1 MKKWFGILVMG
12 TALLFMLTNI
22 NKDKKAVEKLEVIQ
36 EIVEPSYEYNIL
48 VDSFNVIKGSVK
60 RGQTMGEILYLNH
73 IDHFEINKI
82 VERSKGIFDVRRV
95 NTGKKYTVICASDST
110 KKAQYFIYEIDA
122 INYVVFDLRGEI
134 DVYKGK
140 KPVIVKLKTASGII
154 KSSLWLTM
162 EEKKLSPKLTAELST
177 IYAWTIDFFKIQK
190 NDGFRVY
197 YEDKYIDGQYIGI
210 GRLLAAEFTHKG
222 QDFYSFYYRENEN
235 FGDYYDEQG
244 KTLRKAFL
252 MAPVDYKRI
261 SSRYSKRRKHPVT
274 GRWKGHFGTDYAAEK
289 GTPIW
294 STANG
299 TIIAATYTKNNG
311 NYVKVRHN
319 GTYTT
324 QYLHMSK
331 IKPGIRKGVFVKQ
344 GDIIGYVGST
354 GLATGPHVCYRFWKY
369 GKQVDPFK
377 QKLPSAKPLKKSLK
391 PSYKKFIEPFKTQLD
406 NIEFPNQHNQL
417 VVQK

>member
-162 EEKKLSPKLTAELST
+162 EEQKLSPKLTAELST

-354 GLATGPHVCYRFWKY
+354 GLATGPHVCYRFWKND
-369 GKQVDPFK
+369 KQVDPFK
-377 QKLPSAKPLKKSLK
+377 QKLPPGDPIKKENREAYMLAKDSLMQ
-391 PSYKKFIEPFKTQLD
+391 ILM
-406 NIEFPNQHNQL
+406 N
-417 VVQK
+417 

>member
-36 EIVEPSYEYNIL
+36 EVVEPSYEYNIL

-82 VERSKGIFDVRRV
+82 VKKSKGIFDVRRV
-95 NTGKKYTVICASDST
+95 NTGKKYTVICATDST

-122 INYVVFDLRGEI
+122 TNYVVFDLRGEI

-140 KPVIVKLKTASGII
+140 KPVTVKLKTASGII

-162 EEKKLSPKLTAELST
+162 EEQKLSPKLTAELST

-197 YEDKYIDGQYIGI
+197 YEDKYIDGEYIGI

-222 QDFYSFYYRENEN
+222 QDFYSFYYKENEN
-235 FGDYYDEQG
+235 FGDYYDDQG

-274 GRWKGHFGTDYAAEK
+274 GRWKGHFGTDYAAER

-331 IKPGIRKGVFVKQ
+331 IKPGIRKGVYVKQ

-354 GLATGPHVCYRFWKY
+354 GLATGPHVCYRFWKND
-369 GKQVDPFK
+369 KQVDPFK
-377 QKLPSAKPLKKSLK
+377 QKLPPGDPIKKENREAYMLAKDSLMQ
-391 PSYKKFIEPFKTQLD
+391 ILM
-406 NIEFPNQHNQL
+406 N
-417 VVQK
+417 

>member
-12 TALLFMLTNI
+12 TALLFMLINI

-82 VERSKGIFDVRRV
+82 VEKSKGIFDVRRV

-122 INYVVFDLRGEI
+122 TNYVVFDLRGEI

-140 KPVIVKLKTASGII
+140 RPVTVKLKTASGII

-162 EEKKLSPKLTAELST
+162 EEQKLSPKLTAELST

-354 GLATGPHVCYRFWKY
+354 GLATGPHVCYRFWKND
-369 GKQVDPFK
+369 KQVDPFK
-377 QKLPSAKPLKKSLK
+377 QKLPPGDPIKKENREAYMLAKDSLMQ
-391 PSYKKFIEPFKTQLD
+391 ILM
-406 NIEFPNQHNQL
+406 N
-417 VVQK
+417 

>member
-12 TALLFMLTNI
+12 IALLFMLTNI
-22 NKDKKAVEKLEVIQ
+22 NKDKKAVEKLEVIS
-36 EIVEPSYEYNIL
+36 EIVEPTYEYNIL
-48 VDSFNVIKGSVK
+48 VGSFNVIKSFVK
-60 RGQTMGEILYLNH
+60 SGQTMGEILYLNH

-82 VERSKGIFDVRRV
+82 VKKSKGIFDVRRV

-110 KKAQYFIYEIDA
+110 QKAKYFIYEIDA
-122 INYVVFDLRGEI
+122 TNYVVFDLREKI

-140 KPVIVKLKTASGII
+140 KPVTVKLKTASGTI

-162 EEKKLSPKLTAELST
+162 EEQKLSPKLTAELST

-197 YEDKYIDGQYIGI
+197 YEDKYIDGEYIGI

-222 QDFYSFYYRENEN
+222 QDFYSFYYKENEN
-235 FGDYYDEQG
+235 FGDYYDEEG

-274 GRWKGHFGTDYAAEK
+274 GRWKGHFGTDYAAER

-311 NYVKVRHN
+311 NYVKVKHN

-331 IKPGIRKGVFVKQ
+331 IKPGIRKGVYVKQ

-354 GLATGPHVCYRFWKY
+354 GLATGPHVCYRFWKND
-369 GKQVDPFK
+369 KQVDPFK
-377 QKLPSAKPLKKSLK
+377 QNLPPGDPIKKENRDVYMLAKDSLMQ
-391 PSYKKFIEPFKTQLD
+391 ILM
-406 NIEFPNQHNQL
+406 N
-417 VVQK
+417 

>member
-1 MKKWFGILVMG
+1 MMKKWFGILVLG
-12 TALLFMLTNI
+12 TALLFMLINI
-22 NKDKKAVEKLEVIQ
+22 NEDKKVLDKLEVFV

-48 VDSFNVIKGSVK
+48 VDSFNVIKGFVK
-60 RGQTMGEILYLNH
+60 SGQTMGEILYLNH
-73 IDHFEINKI
+73 INHIEINNI
-82 VERSKGIFDVRRV
+82 VEKSKGIFDVRRV

-110 KKAQYFIYEIDA
+110 QKAKYFIYEIDA
-122 INYVVFDLRGEI
+122 TNYVVFDLRDKI

-140 KPVIVKLKTASGII
+140 KPVTVKFKTASGVI

-162 EEKKLSPKLTAELST
+162 EEQNLSPKLTAELST

-197 YEDKYIDGQYIGI
+197 YEDKYIDGEYIGI

-222 QDFYSFYYRENEN
+222 QNFYSFYYRENEN
-235 FGDYYDEQG
+235 FGEYYDEKG

-274 GRWKGHFGTDYAAEK
+274 GRWKGHFGTDYAAER

-331 IKPGIRKGVFVKQ
+331 VKPGIRKGVFVKQ

-354 GLATGPHVCYRFWKY
+354 GLATGPHVCYRFWKND
-369 GKQVDPFK
+369 KQVDPFK
-377 QKLPSAKPLKKSLK
+377 QNLPPGDPIKTENREAYMFTKDSLMQ
-391 PSYKKFIEPFKTQLD
+391 ILM
-406 NIEFPNQHNQL
+406 N
-417 VVQK
+417 

>member
-22 NKDKKAVEKLEVIQ
+22 NKDKRAVEKLEVIQ
-36 EIVEPSYEYNIL
+36 EIAEPSYEYNIL

-82 VERSKGIFDVRRV
+82 VEKSKGIFDVRRV
-95 NTGKKYTVICASDST
+95 NTGKKYTVICATDST

-122 INYVVFDLRGEI
+122 TNYVVFDLRGEI

-162 EEKKLSPKLTAELST
+162 EEQKLSPKLTAELST

-222 QDFYSFYYRENEN
+222 QDFYSFYYKENEN

-274 GRWKGHFGTDYAAEK
+274 GRWKGHFGTDYAAAK

-354 GLATGPHVCYRFWKY
+354 GLATGPHVCYRFWKND
-369 GKQVDPFK
+369 KQVDPFK
-377 QKLPSAKPLKKSLK
+377 QKLPPGDPINKENREAYLLVKDSLMQ
-391 PSYKKFIEPFKTQLD
+391 ILM
-406 NIEFPNQHNQL
+406 N
-417 VVQK
+417 

>member
-36 EIVEPSYEYNIL
+36 EVVEPSYEYNIL
-48 VDSFNVIKGSVK
+48 VDSFNVTKGFVK

-82 VERSKGIFDVRRV
+82 VKKSKGIFDVRRV

-122 INYVVFDLRGEI
+122 TNYVVFDLRGEI

-140 KPVIVKLKTASGII
+140 KPVTVKLKTASGII

-162 EEKKLSPKLTAELST
+162 EEQKLSPKLTAELST

-197 YEDKYIDGQYIGI
+197 YENKYIDGEYIGI

-222 QDFYSFYYRENEN
+222 QDFYSFYYKEGEN
-235 FGDYYDEQG
+235 FGDYYDEKG

-354 GLATGPHVCYRFWKY
+354 GLATGPHVCYRFWKND
-369 GKQVDPFK
+369 KQVDPFK
-377 QKLPSAKPLKKSLK
+377 QKLPPGDPIKKENRVAYMLAKDSLMQ
-391 PSYKKFIEPFKTQLD
+391 ILM
-406 NIEFPNQHNQL
+406 N
-417 VVQK
+417 

>member
-82 VERSKGIFDVRRV
+82 VEKSKGIFDVRRV

-110 KKAQYFIYEIDA
+110 KKAKYFIYEIDA

-140 KPVIVKLKTASGII
+140 KPVTVKLNTASGII
-154 KSSLWLTM
+154 QSSLWLTM
-162 EEKKLSPKLTAELST
+162 EEQKLSPKLTAELST

-190 NDGFRVY
+190 NDAFRVY
-197 YEDKYIDGQYIGI
+197 YEDKYIDGEYIGI

-222 QDFYSFYYRENEN
+222 QNFYSFYYRENEN
-235 FGDYYDEQG
+235 FGDYYDEKG

-274 GRWKGHFGTDYAAEK
+274 GRWKGHFGTDYAAER

-331 IKPGIRKGVFVKQ
+331 IKPGIRKGVYVKQ

-354 GLATGPHVCYRFWKY
+354 GLATGPHVCYRFWKNDR
-369 GKQVDPFK
+369 QVDPFK
-377 QKLPSAKPLKKSLK
+377 QKLPPGDPIKKVNREAYMLAKDSLMQ
-391 PSYKKFIEPFKTQLD
+391 ILM
-406 NIEFPNQHNQL
+406 N
-417 VVQK
+417 

>member
-82 VERSKGIFDVRRV
+82 VEKSKGIFDVRRV

-162 EEKKLSPKLTAELST
+162 EEQKLSPKLTAELST

-274 GRWKGHFGTDYAAEK
+274 GRWKGHFGTDYAAAK

-354 GLATGPHVCYRFWKY
+354 GLATGPHVCYRFWKND
-369 GKQVDPFK
+369 KQVDPFK
-377 QKLPSAKPLKKSLK
+377 QKLPPGDPIKKENREAYMLAKDSLMQ
-391 PSYKKFIEPFKTQLD
+391 ILM
-406 NIEFPNQHNQL
+406 N
-417 VVQK
+417 

>member
-12 TALLFMLTNI
+12 TALLFMLANI
-22 NKDKKAVEKLEVIQ
+22 NTANKEEATVEIEAQVI
-36 EIVEPSYEYNIL
+36 EPSYAYNIL
-48 VDSFNVIKGSVK
+48 VDSFQVTKGVVK
-60 RGQTMGEILYLNH
+60 SGQTMGEILYLNH
-73 IDHFEINKI
+73 IGHPEINEI
-82 VERSKGIFDVRRV
+82 VNKSKGIFDVRRV
-95 NTGKKYTVICASDST
+95 NAGKNYMVMCATDST
-110 KKAQYFIYEIDA
+110 KKAQYFVYEIDA
-122 INYVVFDLRGEI
+122 TNYVVFDLRNEI

-140 KPVIVKLKTASGII
+140 KPVTVKLKTASGTI

-162 EEKKLSPKLTAELST
+162 EEQKLSPKLTAELST

-190 NDGFRVY
+190 GDGFRVY
-197 YEDKYIDGQYIGI
+197 YEDRYIDGEYIGI

-222 QDFYSFYYRENEN
+222 QDFYSFYYKENEN
-235 FGDYYDEQG
+235 FGDYYDDQG

-354 GLATGPHVCYRFWKY
+354 GLATGPHVCYRFWKND
-369 GKQVDPFK
+369 KQVDPFK
-377 QKLPSAKPLKKSLK
+377 QKLPPGDPIKKENREAYMLAKDSLMQ
-391 PSYKKFIEPFKTQLD
+391 ILM
-406 NIEFPNQHNQL
+406 N
-417 VVQK
+417 

>member
-1 MKKWFGILVMG
+1 MG

-22 NKDKKAVEKLEVIQ
+22 NKDKKSVEMLEVTQ

-82 VERSKGIFDVRRV
+82 VKKSKGIFDVRRV

-122 INYVVFDLRGEI
+122 TNYVVFDLRGEI

-140 KPVIVKLKTASGII
+140 KPVTVKLKTASGII

-162 EEKKLSPKLTAELST
+162 EEQKLSPKLTAELST

-197 YEDKYIDGQYIGI
+197 YEDKYINGEYIGI

-274 GRWKGHFGTDYAAEK
+274 GRWKGHFGTDYAAER

-354 GLATGPHVCYRFWKY
+354 GLATGPHVCYRFWKND
-369 GKQVDPFK
+369 KQVDPFK
-377 QKLPSAKPLKKSLK
+377 QKLPPGDPIKKENREAYMIAKDSLMQ
-391 PSYKKFIEPFKTQLD
+391 ILM
-406 NIEFPNQHNQL
+406 N
-417 VVQK
+417 

>member
-12 TALLFMLTNI
+12 TALLFMLSNI
-22 NKDKKAVEKLEVIQ
+22 NTEKKEVVVEQVE
-36 EIVEPSYEYNIL
+36 EIVEPSYEYDIL
-48 VDSFNVIKGSVK
+48 VDSFQVTKGVVK
-60 RGQTMGEILYLNH
+60 SGQTMGEILYLNH
-73 IDHFEINKI
+73 IDHPEINKI
-82 VERSKGIFDVRRV
+82 VQKSKGIFDVRRV
-95 NTGKKYTVICASDST
+95 NAGKNYTVICATDST
-110 KKAQYFIYEIDA
+110 EKAQYFIYEIDA
-122 INYVVFDLRGEI
+122 TNYVVFDLRSEI

-140 KPVIVKLKTASGII
+140 KPVTVKLKTASGTI
-154 KSSLWLTM
+154 KSSLWMTM
-162 EEKKLSPKLTAELST
+162 EEQKLSPKLTAELST

-190 NDGFRVY
+190 GDGFRVY
-197 YEDKYIDGQYIGI
+197 YEDKYIDGNYIGI
-210 GRLLAAEFTHKG
+210 GRILAAEFTHKG
-222 QDFYSFYYRENEN
+222 QDFYSFYYKENEN
-235 FGDYYDEQG
+235 FGDYYDEEG

-274 GRWKGHFGTDYAAEK
+274 GRWKGHFGTDYAAER

-331 IKPGIRKGVFVKQ
+331 IKPGIRKGVYVKQ

-354 GLATGPHVCYRFWKY
+354 GLATGPHVCYRFWKD

-377 QKLPSAKPLKKSLK
+377 QKLPPGDPIKKENRDTYMLAKDSLMQ
-391 PSYKKFIEPFKTQLD
+391 ILM
-406 NIEFPNQHNQL
+406 N
-417 VVQK
+417 

>member
-1 MKKWFGILVMG
+1 MKKWLGILVMG

-22 NKDKKAVEKLEVIQ
+22 NKDKKTVDKLDI
-36 EIVEPSYEYNIL
+36 ITKMVEPSFEYNIL
-48 VDSFNVIKGSVK
+48 VDSFNVTKGFVK
-60 RGQTMGEILYLNH
+60 MGQTMGEILYLNH

-82 VERSKGIFDVRRV
+82 VKKSKGIFDVRRV

-122 INYVVFDLRGEI
+122 TNYVVFDLRGEI

-140 KPVIVKLKTASGII
+140 KPVTVKLKTASGII

-162 EEKKLSPKLTAELST
+162 EEQKLSPKLTAELST

-197 YEDKYIDGQYIGI
+197 YEDKYINGEYIGI

-222 QDFYSFYYRENEN
+222 QDFYSFYYKENEN

-299 TIIAATYTKNNG
+299 TIITATYTKNNG

-354 GLATGPHVCYRFWKY
+354 GLATGPHVCYRFWKND
-369 GKQVDPFK
+369 KQVDPFK
-377 QKLPSAKPLKKSLK
+377 QKLPAGDPIKKENRVAYMLAKDSLMQ
-391 PSYKKFIEPFKTQLD
+391 ILM
-406 NIEFPNQHNQL
+406 N
-417 VVQK
+417 